1 MHFVVIITYFRGE
14 FTVKLGSLKSNLNL
28 NDLFIMLESFD
39 IIIIEKEL
47 FPFFIRDAK
56 LNGVSVFVGVTVGV
70 AVLVLVGVCVCVT
83 VLVGVWVIVGVAV

>member
-1 MHFVVIITYFRGE
+1 MHFVVIIIYFRGE

-56 LNGVSVFVGVTVGV
+56 LNGVSVFVGVRVPVVSFELMKTSSGITVV
-70 AVLVLVGVCVCVT
+70 SPK
-83 VLVGVWVIVGVAV
+83 